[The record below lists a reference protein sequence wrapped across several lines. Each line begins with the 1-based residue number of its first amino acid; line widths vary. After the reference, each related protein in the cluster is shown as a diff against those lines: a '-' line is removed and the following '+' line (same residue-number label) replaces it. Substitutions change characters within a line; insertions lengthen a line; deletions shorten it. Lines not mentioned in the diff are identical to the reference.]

1 MTKGGYD
8 VSDDKEHPPSYNNIE
23 NANLDNANR
32 VESIEIEQS
41 KEKKYVGYG
50 FKEDQDQSLWVKCKL
65 PFLGTLRFN
74 PIVSFVSIG
83 LIWIFVG
90 ICVQYGEDVPFKEWK
105 TFIVGKFTWLYIGSQ
120 DLWAVFAIILYF
132 SKYSN
137 LKLGKPDDKPEYND
151 VTWFVM
157 LFACGI
163 GVGLFFYGVAEPIF
177 HYTGKN
183 RYTADPTMPDN
194 TLAQIAINITLYH
207 WGIHGW
213 IVYCLVGL
221 LLALMSYRE
230 NLPMTMK
237 SCFYPLIGDKI
248 FGWMGDFI
256 DIISVLTTLF
266 GVCTSLGLGTRQL
279 NQGFHVFNSDIS
291 PDDITIQ
298 IIIIWVITA
307 IATVST
313 VSGVGMGIRRLSET
327 CFGFGMF
334 LMMVALFMDKTFFIL
349 NLMVQSLGYYM
360 QYIMQLGWHTDA
372 FEQLGPSA
380 HEKLGRF
387 VAEENPH
394 NANGEQP
401 DGPAGWMDDWTMFY
415 WGWWISWSPFVG
427 MFIAKISKGRTIKQ
441 FINGTLTA
449 PVLYSIFWMVIF
461 GGAGIRHER
470 EGSNLGL
477 CCNNEKA
484 GNFFLNITETEQII
498 TERSINDSIVAAAGS
513 EWLCKDGDC
522 GTCALS
528 VLNIKQSKNETYS
541 EFLDEYTS
549 LGKDFGSTTA
559 DRSLSKLSC
568 HPTEQMWFDVMRSY
582 SGIGQFLG
590 IFSLF
595 AIVLYFVTSSD
606 SGSLVIDCLTSN
618 GDPDPPAIQR
628 VFWAMM
634 EGATASALLAAGGK
648 GGLQALQT
656 AGIVSGLPYTFV
668 ICILCVALWR
678 AVKVAGGDLDPFGP
692 KFTIGLFDCFATHP
706 VKQIRKEG
714 KRILE
719 LFIAYLKNVFIAP
732 WTVAQV
738 SARLNNSTKVWAYA
752 IAPVTFFV
760 AFVLLHFA
768 ELAVDGCWAIAWFFY
783 LGFVTV
789 LTAVRIQCRERFF
802 INGNAFEDFFA
813 SLFFYPNVALQ
824 LDESTKNIGLTHVK
838 KTDMKMKDA
847 ENGRVEKS
855 DMKVQDAEN
864 GRVNAA
870 FEN

>member
-1 MTKGGYD
+1 MTRGEYD
-8 VSDDKEHPPSYNNIE
+8 VNNDNRVESAPPDYQDNQLKQRKNGDVLHDDTNK
-23 NANLDNANR
+23 
-32 VESIEIEQS
+32 VESIEIPS
-41 KEKKYVGYG
+41 KEKPYVGYG
-50 FKEDQDQSLWVKCKL
+50 FKEEQDQSLWLRFKL
-65 PFLGTLRFN
+65 PLLGTLRFN
-74 PIVSFVSIG
+74 PIVSFASIA
-83 LIWIFVG
+83 LIWVFVG
-90 ICVQYGEDVPFKEWK
+90 ICIYYGEKVPFVAWK
-105 TFIVGKFTWLYIGSQ
+105 SYIVAKFTWLYIGSQ
-120 DLWAVFAIILYF
+120 DLWAVFALILYF

-194 TLAQIAINITLYH
+194 TLAQIAINVTLYH

-221 LLALMSYRE
+221 LLALMTYRE

-248 FGWMGDFI
+248 FGWMGDAI
-256 DIISVLTTLF
+256 DTISVLTTLF

-279 NQGFHVFNSDIS
+279 NTGFHVFNSDID

-334 LMMVALFMDKTFFIL
+334 LMMVALFMDKTFYIL
-349 NLMVQSLGYYM
+349 NLMVQSLGYYL
-360 QYIMQLGWHTDA
+360 QYIVQLGWHTDA

-387 VAEENPH
+387 VVEN
-394 NANGEQP
+394 EQP
-401 DGPAGWMDDWTMFY
+401 DGPSDWMDDWTMFY

-470 EGSNLGL
+470 EASNMGL
-477 CCNNEKA
+477 CCNNEA
-484 GNFFLNITETEQII
+484 NGNWFLNTSETMSMISD
-498 TERSINDSIVAAAGS
+498 RNVNDSIVAAVGS
-513 EWLCKDGDC
+513 EWLCKDGQCGDC
-522 GTCALS
+522 AISALT
-528 VLNIKQSKNETYS
+528 IKETESKTYTD
-541 EFLDEYTS
+541 FLTEYKD

-618 GDPDPPAIQR
+618 GDPDPPKIQR
-628 VFWAMM
+628 VFWAVM

-678 AVKVAGGDLDPFGP
+678 AVKVAAGDLDPFGP
-692 KFTIGLFDCFATHP
+692 SFAIGLFDCFATHP
-706 VKQIRKEG
+706 MKQLRKEG
-714 KRILE
+714 RRILD
-719 LFIAYLKNVFIAP
+719 LFIGFLKNIILAP
-732 WTVAQV
+732 WTVAEAA
-738 SARLNNSTKVWAYA
+738 ARLNNSTKVWAYA
-752 IAPVTFFV
+752 IAPTIFFTL
-760 AFVLLHFA
+760 FIIMHFA
-768 ELAVDGCWAIAWFFY
+768 ELAVDGCWAIGWCFY

-789 LTAVRIQCRERFF
+789 LTSVRIQCRDRFN

-824 LDESTKNIGLTHVK
+824 LDETTKNIAIKRTP
-838 KTDMKMKDA
+838 KTDIKMEDA
-847 ENGRVEKS
+847 ENG
-855 DMKVQDAEN
+855 KVN
-864 GRVNAA
+864 KA